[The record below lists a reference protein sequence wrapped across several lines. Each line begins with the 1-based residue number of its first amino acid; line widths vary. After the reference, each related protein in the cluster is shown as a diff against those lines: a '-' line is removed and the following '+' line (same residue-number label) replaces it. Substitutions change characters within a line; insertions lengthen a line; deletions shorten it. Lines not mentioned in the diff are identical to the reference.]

1 MPRRRN
7 TPVTPENTQD
17 EQALREPVPMAEST
31 PAVREEPSQ
40 AQEQRQEDQA
50 VMEPAPTGEQVL
62 SNPEESMQLQ
72 EEQAAPAESPQL
84 QEEQAAPEQSPQ
96 PQAEQDMEESAP
108 AMQERQE
115 PVAAPQIPL
124 SVKISSLELDGN
136 TRAFA
141 TAEYGDLTIRRV
153 RVKEDGQG
161 RLFVAMPKFRQTTGY
176 TETCFF
182 NSPDA
187 VARFQS
193 AVLDTYQQTLEQMRG
208 QTREQVRE
216 HEQEESPVFDDPDPE
231 LNPEPDPEQ
240 GMEMDMSMGM

>member
-1 MPRRRN
+1 
-7 TPVTPENTQD
+7 
-17 EQALREPVPMAEST
+17 MAEST
-31 PAVREEPSQ
+31 PAVQEEPSQ
-40 AQEQRQEDQA
+40 AQEQRQEDQP
-50 VMEPAPTGEQVL
+50 VMEPAPIGEQTA
-62 SNPEESMQLQ
+62 SGPEESVQLG
-72 EEQAAPAESPQL
+72 
-84 QEEQAAPEQSPQ
+84 EEQAAPEQSPQ

-115 PVAAPQIPL
+115 PAAAPQIPL

-208 QTREQVRE
+208 QTLEQARDY
-216 HEQEESPVFDDPDPE
+216 EQEESPVFDDPDPE
-231 LNPEPDPEQ
+231 LNPDPDPDPEPEPEPEQ

>member
-17 EQALREPVPMAEST
+17 EQALREPIPMAENT
-31 PAVREEPSQ
+31 PAMQEEPSQ
-40 AQEQRQEDQA
+40 AQEQRQEDQP
-50 VMEPAPTGEQVL
+50 VMEPAPTGEQTA
-62 SNPEESMQLQ
+62 SGPEESAQLR
-72 EEQAAPAESPQL
+72 
-84 QEEQAAPEQSPQ
+84 EEQAAPEQSPQ
-96 PQAEQDMEESAP
+96 LQAEQDMEESAP
-108 AMQERQE
+108 AMLERQE
-115 PVAAPQIPL
+115 PAAAPQIPL

-208 QTREQVRE
+208 QTLEQARDY
-216 HEQEESPVFDDPDPE
+216 EQEESPVFDDPDPE
-231 LNPEPDPEQ
+231 LNPEPDPEPDPEQ

>member
-17 EQALREPVPMAEST
+17 EQALREPVPMVENT
-31 PAVREEPSQ
+31 PAVQEEPSQ
-40 AQEQRQEDQA
+40 AQEQRQEDQP
-50 VMEPAPTGEQVL
+50 VMEPAPTGEQTA
-62 SNPEESMQLQ
+62 SGPEESAQLR
-72 EEQAAPAESPQL
+72 
-84 QEEQAAPEQSPQ
+84 EEQAAPEQSPQ
-96 PQAEQDMEESAP
+96 PQAQDMGESAP
-108 AMQERQE
+108 ATLERQE
-115 PVAAPQIPL
+115 PAAAPQIPL

-141 TAEYGDLTIRRV
+141 TAEYGDLTIRRA

-208 QTREQVRE
+208 QTQVRE

-231 LNPEPDPEQ
+231 LNPDPDPEQ

>member
-1 MPRRRN
+1 
-7 TPVTPENTQD
+7 
-17 EQALREPVPMAEST
+17 MAENT

-40 AQEQRQEDQA
+40 AQEQRQEDQPA
-50 VMEPAPTGEQVL
+50 MEPAPTEEQVL

-72 EEQAAPAESPQL
+72 EEQAASAESPQFREEQAAPEESPQL
-84 QEEQAAPEQSPQ
+84 REEQAAPEQSPQ

-115 PVAAPQIPL
+115 PAAAPQIPL

-153 RVKEDGQG
+153 RVKEDEMG
-161 RLFVAMPKFRQTTGY
+161 RLFVAMPKFRQATGY

-208 QTREQVRE
+208 QTQEQVRE

-231 LNPEPDPEQ
+231 LNPDPDPEQ